1 MCKIKI
7 IFKILKLAN
16 SINKNILKLLIDTT
30 SRASF
35 ENDKKQNKKKIKIK
49 KNKINKIHQ
58 NRYYNKI

>member
-35 ENDKKQNKKKIKIK
+35 ENDKTKQKKIKIK